1 MKAHKR
7 IISAALS
14 ALMLFSLAPSVGAVP
29 AHADPAAEDAQALGS
44 ISATLRIDYAQS
56 LVELRQR
63 GVQAELLDGDGE
75 SLLTAPLA
83 DAGSFVSDSGYG
95 YEVSARNAD
104 GGELGSGKVPG
115 CLELA
120 VNGLPRGDY
129 ELVFSGS
136 GYLTY
141 RQALTIDG
149 FSRHVILGTGDGSFT
164 LGDVNKDGEID
175 GGDLTAL
182 SGALAGEATAEIDE
196 YDLSGDGKIDIIDLA
211 YITSAMAAGENGG
224 ARVFSTELLSCALDT
239 EALTGDGARELLS
252 LFSSGGG
259 VRLEG
264 DDDGVMSLS
273 IPLKEPVELEQLEI
287 ISPDTAAAP
296 VRGTVALELDGGQ
309 TLELGFDATPPGDV
323 HATGSVY
330 GSSVITVPLG
340 RRVAV
345 KKVTVTVTETA
356 GAGYAVLES
365 VRFLQDIVPENPAAQ
380 NDTVRGLS
388 VTEGDSRVS
397 LRWCELPNVD
407 GYRVEYW
414 PSSNE
419 RHRKSLAVDT
429 PRAEISGLDNLTEYC
444 FSVTPV
450 AGDWSGKS
458 CGAVTATPR
467 PASAPDMPD
476 MVNVA
481 ALDGALKVSW
491 KASKNATYY
500 EIYCTDRANS
510 PAAAYT
516 RRGGKITGTS
526 ATVSGLENGRE
537 YYLYVVAGNA
547 MGKSAASR
555 ISTGTPV
562 AVEYVRPEGIPTEGV
577 LDSSLIADVR
587 LAEPGNYLSSAYTG
601 EAPFTARNVID
612 GDYKTHWTAA
622 NWWRDEHV
630 VCTFTGPVDLYSA
643 VWVPRLDGEYPKNLR
658 AYSVRVW
665 RAGEDLSGPG
675 TLIVPDPEK
684 GGQDSGGTG
693 NDVYTWPNITNFN
706 SAPASLFGVLPFGP
720 VEDVIKIS
728 VAVEQRAYTTVS
740 LSELIFLTY
749 DPERCLPDNIA
760 ALFAD
765 ELHTQL
771 SEGVTR
777 QDIDALTARL
787 NGSERC
793 YYLNTDTLA
802 DELRLAGEL
811 LDRGQSSG
819 VVLPGIRSRSAA
831 ADNKLYS
838 QSGSELQPLGVAARA
853 GDEITV
859 YAQGIP
865 AGESVKVWATQF
877 NAEVSDW
884 IAGMGE
890 LQNGRNV
897 LTVPKTGSQSTER
910 GGSLYFT
917 CSGTAPEGISLHVRR
932 AVDIPCLELSDWYSL
947 SERARRE
954 RIGEYVDE
962 LYVYS
967 GVISVNESNKT
978 SKCLNVTE
986 LSLPGVLLSLPAA
999 AVKNSLGQDRG
1010 QCVDTLYD
1018 SVLAWED
1025 LMHICLTTQGID
1037 ETYESCKMQTRQN
1050 IRCMQ
1055 MFSGAFM
1062 YAAGSHIGIGY
1073 GSSGSMVCGSP
1084 ISALP
1089 EGADGNSLFGW
1100 GIAHEIGHNMDKLG
1114 RAEVTNNIYSLMV
1127 QTYDGEAN
1135 TLPSRLE
1142 KSGKYSGIFA
1152 KTASGAAG
1160 ASNDVFVQLGMYW
1173 QLHLAYDGAD
1183 EPMGFY
1189 NRFFKAWKAGDYTG
1203 GLSGCDDRVALTAS
1217 GVAGRDLTE
1226 FFQRWGMQLSSVV
1239 LERLKQYPREERAI
1253 WYLNDQSRRDA
1264 IAGVSPAAGSI
1275 DLSAKPAGDNS
1286 VELSVAADISG
1297 SVQGYEIIRNGS
1309 SIAFTQS
1316 GKYTDVIGSA
1326 NNRAYTYRAV
1336 AYDTLGN
1343 RVAESGTVEI
1353 RIAYDKTVDP
1363 SLYEI
1368 RRLNSGG
1375 IEIRFSEP
1383 TAVSGLKLAG
1393 APEDGEFTVT
1403 VANGGGTATAREGS
1417 FADGNC
1423 SSGGDGF
1430 LCYFQKPG
1438 AGSGDTRIWTYDAET
1453 VTVSG
1458 VPDDIPLEDIR
1469 LISYPGDSVEFLSG
1483 CTAGVLRSDY
1493 RYGDE
1498 PGDVIEAG
1506 TLIITGA
1513 YRGDP
1518 VYSSVRIKG
1527 RFTTTDAGGET
1538 NTNERY
1544 LDGYCLLLAEI
1555 PADGA
1560 VSDISDGIFIFVP
1573 NAQREAELQ
1582 STSRCDGLNL
1592 LPSLIKAE
1600 LWRSDSPENT
1610 AGGRLTSDTL
1620 WTNAPGG
1627 DALPTV
1633 ILEENR

>member
-14 ALMLFSLAPSVGAVP
+14 ALTLFSLAPSVSTAP
-29 AHADPAAEDAQALGS
+29 AHAASAAEDAQAHGS

-56 LVELRQR
+56 LGELRQR
-63 GVQAELLDGDGE
+63 GVQAELLDSDGGL
-75 SLLTAPLA
+75 LLTAPLA
-83 DAGSFVSDSGYG
+83 DAGSFVSDSGYS

-115 CLELA
+115 CLDLT
-120 VNGLPRGDY
+120 VSGLPQGDY

-141 RQALTIDG
+141 SQALTIED
-149 FSRHVILGTGDGSFT
+149 FSQHVILGTGDGSFT

-175 GGDLTAL
+175 GKDCTAL
-182 SGALAGEATAEIDE
+182 SRALASEATAEIDE

-211 YITSAMAAGENGG
+211 YITAAMSAGGNGG
-224 ARVFSTELLSCALDT
+224 ARVFTTELLPCAVDT
-239 EALTGDGARELLS
+239 EGLSESEARELLS
-252 LFSSGGG
+252 LFSDGGG
-259 VRLEG
+259 VRLES
-264 DDDGVMSLS
+264 DDGGVMSLA
-273 IPLKEPVELEQLEI
+273 IPLKKPVELEQLEM
-287 ISPDTAAAP
+287 ISPGTAAAP

-309 TLELGFDATPPGDV
+309 TLELGFGTTPPEDV

-330 GSSVITVPLG
+330 GSSVITIPLG

-345 KKVTVTVTETA
+345 KKVTITVTETA
-356 GAGYAVLES
+356 AGGYAVLES

-388 VTEGDSRVS
+388 AAEGDSRVS
-397 LRWCELPNVD
+397 LRWAELPNVD
-407 GYRVEYW
+407 GYRIEYW

-419 RHRKSLAVDT
+419 QNRKTLTADT
-429 PRAEISGLDNLTEYC
+429 PRAEISGLDNLTEYS
-444 FSVTPV
+444 FTVTPV
-450 AGDWSGKS
+450 AGDWSGKP
-458 CGAVTATPR
+458 CEAVTARPR

-476 MVNVA
+476 IVSVT
-481 ALDGALKVSW
+481 ALDGALRVSW
-491 KASKNATYY
+491 KASKTATYY

-516 RRGGKITGTS
+516 QRGGKITGTS
-526 ATVSGLENGRE
+526 ATVSGLENGRA

-587 LAEPGNYLSSAYTG
+587 LAEPGNYLSSAYTAD
-601 EAPFTARNVID
+601 APFTARNVID

-622 NWWRDEHV
+622 NWWSDEHV
-630 VCTFTGPVDLYSA
+630 VCTFTEPVDLCSA
-643 VWVPRLDGEYPKNLR
+643 VWVPRLDGEYPQNLR

-665 RAGEDLSGPG
+665 RAGDDLSSPG
-675 TLIVPDPEK
+675 TLIVPDPES
-684 GGQDSGGTG
+684 GGQDDGGTG
-693 NDVYTWPNITNFN
+693 KDVYTWPNISNFS
-706 SAPASLFGVLPFGP
+706 SAPTSRFGILPFGP

-728 VAVEQRAYTTVS
+728 VAVEQRAYATVS

-749 DPERCLPDNIA
+749 DPERCLPDNIG

-771 SEGVTR
+771 AGGVTR
-777 QDIDALTARL
+777 QDIDALSARL

-793 YYLNTDTLA
+793 YYLNLDTLA
-802 DELRLAGEL
+802 DELKLAGEL
-811 LDRGQSSG
+811 LDKGGSRG
-819 VVLPGIRSRSAA
+819 VVLSGIRQRSAA

-853 GDEITV
+853 GEEITV

-865 AGESVKVWATQF
+865 AGESVKVYATQF
-877 NAEVSDW
+877 NAEAADW
-884 IAGMGE
+884 IAGMGT
-890 LQNGRNV
+890 LKNGRNV
-897 LTVPKTGSQSTER
+897 LTVPKIGSQSTER

-917 CSGTAPEGISLHVRR
+917 YSGSAPEGISLHVRR
-932 AVDIPCLELSDWYSL
+932 AVNIPCLELSDWYSV
-947 SERARRE
+947 SERERRE
-954 RIGEYVDE
+954 RIGKYVDE

-967 GVISVNESNKT
+967 GVISVNESDKT
-978 SKCLNVTE
+978 AKCLNVTE

-999 AVKNSLGQDRG
+999 AVKNSLGQDRS

-1025 LMHICLTTQGID
+1025 LMHICLTAQGID
-1037 ETYESCKMQTRQN
+1037 GTYESCKMQTRQN

-1084 ISALP
+1084 ISSLP
-1089 EGADGNSLFGW
+1089 KGADGNSLFGW

-1114 RAEVTNNIYSLMV
+1114 KAEITNNIYSLMV
-1127 QTYDGEAN
+1127 QTYDGAAN

-1142 KSGKYSGIFA
+1142 KSGKYSGVFS
-1152 KTASGAAG
+1152 KTAAGLAG

-1189 NRFFKAWKAGDYTG
+1189 NSFFKAWKAGNYSG
-1203 GLSGCDDRVALTAS
+1203 GLSGYDDRVALTAS
-1217 GVAGRDLTE
+1217 GVAGKDLTE

-1264 IAGVSPAAGSI
+1264 IAGVSRATGSI

-1286 VELSVAADISG
+1286 VELSVAAEISG

-1309 SIAFTQS
+1309 SIAFTQT

-1326 NNRAYTYRAV
+1326 NNRACTYQAV

-1343 RVAESGTVEI
+1343 RVAESAAVEI

-1363 SLYEI
+1363 ALYEI
-1368 RRLNSGG
+1368 ERLDNGE
-1375 IEIRFSEP
+1375 IEIRFTEP
-1383 TAVSGLKLAG
+1383 AAVSGLKLAR
-1393 APEDGEFTVT
+1393 APEEGVFTVT
-1403 VANGGGTATAREGS
+1403 VTREGESSQAKTGS
-1417 FADGNC
+1417 FADDNQ
-1423 SSGGDGF
+1423 SAGGDSF

-1438 AGSGDTRIWTYDAET
+1438 TESGDTRIWTYDVET
-1453 VTVSG
+1453 VTISG
-1458 VPDDIPLEDIR
+1458 VPGDIPLEEIR

-1483 CTAGVLRSDY
+1483 CTAGVLQSDY
-1493 RYGDE
+1493 RYGKDD
-1498 PGDVIEAG
+1498 GDVIEAG

-1518 VYSSVRIKG
+1518 LYGSVRIKG
-1527 RFTTTDAGGET
+1527 RFTTTDAEGET

-1544 LDGYCLLLAEI
+1544 LDGYCLLFAEI

-1573 NAQREAELQ
+1573 NVQREAELQ
-1582 STSRCDGLNL
+1582 DSSRCDGLNL

-1600 LWRSDSPENT
+1600 LWRSDSPNNT
-1610 AGGRLTSDTL
+1610 AGSRLTSDTL
-1620 WTNAPGG
+1620 WTSAPGG
-1627 DALPTV
+1627 DALPA
-1633 ILEENR
+1633 ILLSS